1 MLDTVLPS
9 RSLGEE
15 KPTEF
20 AILSPAHAIFFVVVG
35 LLLLFLHRQALP
47 KPIPGIPYNK
57 TSAKSILGDVAS
69 LQEGIART
77 GAFQIWLH
85 EQAAK
90 HNSPLFQIFIRPF
103 GKPMLILSDFREA
116 QDVLLRRGKE
126 FDRAS
131 IVGDMISGA
140 VPNHHIIMK
149 TNSEWKH
156 HRRLLQDLMS
166 PQFLK
171 ENAAP
176 ILYSGILQLI
186 QLWNDK
192 ARIAEGRP
200 FQADSDIYYSILD
213 ATTAFSFGA
222 GAKSAIRPTVDLVK
236 GLSADDIRQLRG
248 STPAGGEQ
256 PLHFPTAKIDESLR
270 ASLDVADAIEQL
282 QGSPVPRLKW
292 KLSVERQP
300 AVRQAIQIKNAFLR
314 EEISKALDRTQNSKE
329 SKEHSS
335 AVELMVS
342 REKKLA
348 DNDGRKPDFFSS
360 MMMDEIYGLMIAGH
374 DTTSTTLGWGVKLLG
389 DNTDSQSKLRE
400 VLESAF
406 PDAAAENRNP
416 TIKEITG
423 TKVPYL
429 DAVVEEIIRHG
440 SAAVLL
446 DREAVCDTE
455 LFGHRIPKGTII
467 LSPARG
473 QSILKPSIPVDES
486 MRSKS
491 SQNAKARAWDDADI
505 THFKPERWLADA
517 NDSPPEFDQQ
527 AGPQLAFGFGT
538 RGCYGRRLAYLEMR
552 IIVTMIVWNFQLLP
566 CPKELSGYA
575 PKEGFTYKP
584 KDCYVRLQALR

>member
-1 MLDTVLPS
+1 MLGTILPN
-9 RSLGEE
+9 RSLGEQT
-15 KPTEF
+15 PTEF
-20 AILSPAHAIFFVVVG
+20 TVFLPPHAIFFVAAG
-35 LLLLFLHRQALP
+35 LLLYFLYRQALP
-47 KPIPGIPYNK
+47 KPIPGIPYNEAA
-57 TSAKSILGDVAS
+57 TKSILGDVAS

-77 GAFQIWLH
+77 GTFQIWLH

-103 GKPMLILSDFREA
+103 GNPMLILSDFREA
-116 QDVLLRRGKE
+116 QDVLLRRSKE

-131 IVGDMISGA
+131 IVGDMISGV

-166 PQFLK
+166 PQFLN

-176 ILYSGILQLI
+176 IIYSGILQLI

-192 ARIAEGRP
+192 TRIAEGRP
-200 FQADSDIYYSILD
+200 FLADSDIYYSVLD

-222 GAKSAIRPTVDLVK
+222 NARSAIRPTMELVK
-236 GLSADDIRQLRG
+236 SLGADDIRRRRG
-248 STPAGGEQ
+248 LTPAGGEQ
-256 PLHFPTAKIDESLR
+256 PMSFPTAEIDENLK

-282 QGSPVPRLKW
+282 QGSPVPRIKW
-292 KLSVERQP
+292 KFVERQP
-300 AVRQAIQIKNAFLR
+300 AVRRAVEIKNTFLR
-314 EEISKALDRTQNSKE
+314 EEISKALDRTQKSTASKGL
-329 SKEHSS
+329 SS
-335 AVELMVS
+335 AVELMVL

-348 DNDGRKPDFFSS
+348 ENDGRKPDFFSS
-360 MMMDEIYGLMIAGH
+360 TMMDEIYGLIIAGH
-374 DTTSTTLGWGVKLLG
+374 DTTSSTLGWGVKLLG

-400 VLESAF
+400 VLKSAF
-406 PDAAAENRNP
+406 AGAVAENRNP
-416 TIKEITG
+416 TIKEIIG
-423 TKVPYL
+423 TKIPYL
-429 DAVVEEIIRHG
+429 DAVVEEIVRHG

-455 LFGHRIPKGTII
+455 LFGYRIPKGTVI

-486 MRSKS
+486 RRSKS

-505 THFKPERWLADA
+505 TQFKPERWLVDPNDA
-517 NDSPPEFDQQ
+517 SPEFDQQ

-566 CPKELSGYA
+566 CPKELSSYA

-584 KDCYVRLQALR
+584 KDCYVRLQALH

>member
-1 MLDTVLPS
+1 MLGTVLS
-9 RSLGEE
+9 NRSLGEQT
-15 KPTEF
+15 PTEF
-20 AILSPAHAIFFVVVG
+20 TVFSPPHAIFFIAAG
-35 LLLLFLHRQALP
+35 LLLYFLYRQALP
-47 KPIPGIPYNK
+47 KPIPGIPYNEAA
-57 TSAKSILGDVAS
+57 TKSILGDVAS

-77 GAFQIWLH
+77 GTFQIWLH

-90 HNSPLFQIFIRPF
+90 HNSPLFQIFIRSF

-116 QDVLLRRGKE
+116 QDVLLRRSKE

-131 IVGDMISGA
+131 IVGDMISGV

-166 PQFLK
+166 PQFLN

-176 ILYSGILQLI
+176 IIYSGVSQLI

-192 ARIAEGRP
+192 TRIAEGRP
-200 FQADSDIYYSILD
+200 FLADSDIYYSVLD

-222 GAKSAIRPTVDLVK
+222 NARSAVRPTMELVR
-236 GLSADDIRQLRG
+236 GLGADDIRRLQGL
-248 STPAGGEQ
+248 TPAGGDQ
-256 PLHFPTAKIDESLR
+256 PMSFPAAEIDENLK

-282 QGSPVPRLKW
+282 QGSPAPRIKW
-292 KLSVERQP
+292 KFVERQP
-300 AVRQAIQIKNAFLR
+300 AVRRAVEIKNAFLR
-314 EEISKALDRTQNSKE
+314 EEIGKALDRTQNSTG
-329 SKEHSS
+329 SKGLSS
-335 AVELMVS
+335 AVELMVL

-360 MMMDEIYGLMIAGH
+360 TMMDEIYGLIIAGH
-374 DTTSTTLGWGVKLLG
+374 DTTSSTLGWGVKLLG
-389 DNTDSQSKLRE
+389 DNPDSQSKLRE
-400 VLESAF
+400 VLKSAF
-406 PDAAAENRNP
+406 ADAVAENRNP
-416 TIKEITG
+416 TIKEIIG
-423 TKVPYL
+423 TKIPYL
-429 DAVVEEIIRHG
+429 DAVVEEIVRHG

-455 LFGHRIPKGTII
+455 LLGYRIPKGTVI

-486 MRSKS
+486 RRSKS

-505 THFKPERWLADA
+505 TQFKPERWLVDPNDA
-517 NDSPPEFDQQ
+517 SPEFDQQ

-552 IIVTMIVWNFQLLP
+552 MIVTMILWNFQLLP
-566 CPKELSGYA
+566 CPKELSSYA

-584 KDCYVRLQALR
+584 KDCYVRLRALH

>member
-1 MLDTVLPS
+1 MLGTVLPN

-15 KPTEF
+15 TPTEVTVF
-20 AILSPAHAIFFVVVG
+20 SPPHAIFFIAAG
-35 LLLLFLHRQALP
+35 LLLYFLYRQALP
-47 KPIPGIPYNK
+47 KPIPGIPYNEVA
-57 TSAKSILGDVAS
+57 TKSILGDVAS

-77 GAFQIWLH
+77 GTFQIWLH

-90 HNSPLFQIFIRPF
+90 YNSPLFQIFIRPF

-116 QDVLLRRGKE
+116 QDVLLRRSKE

-131 IVGDMISGA
+131 IVGDMISGV

-166 PQFLK
+166 PQFLN

-176 ILYSGILQLI
+176 IIYSGILQLI

-192 ARIAEGRP
+192 TRIAEGRP
-200 FQADSDIYYSILD
+200 FLADSDIYYSVLD

-222 GAKSAIRPTVDLVK
+222 NARSAIRPTMELVR
-236 GLSADDIRQLRG
+236 GLGADDIRRLRG
-248 STPAGGEQ
+248 LTPAGGEQ
-256 PLHFPTAKIDESLR
+256 PMSFPTAEIDENLK

-282 QGSPVPRLKW
+282 QGSPVPRIKW
-292 KLSVERQP
+292 KFVERQP
-300 AVRQAIQIKNAFLR
+300 AVRRAVEIKNDFLR
-314 EEISKALDRTQNSKE
+314 EEIGKALGRTQNSTG
-329 SKEHSS
+329 SKGLSS
-335 AVELMVS
+335 AVELMVL

-360 MMMDEIYGLMIAGH
+360 TMMDEIYGLIIAGH
-374 DTTSTTLGWGVKLLG
+374 DTTSSTLGWGVKLLG

-400 VLESAF
+400 VLKSAF
-406 PDAAAENRNP
+406 ADAAAEDRNP
-416 TIKEITG
+416 TIKEIIG
-423 TKVPYL
+423 TKIPYL
-429 DAVVEEIIRHG
+429 DAVVEEIVRHG

-455 LFGHRIPKGTII
+455 LLGYRIPKGTVI

-486 MRSKS
+486 RRSKS

-505 THFKPERWLADA
+505 TQFKPERWLVDPNDA
-517 NDSPPEFDQQ
+517 SPEFDQQ

-552 IIVTMIVWNFQLLP
+552 MIVTMIVWNFQLLP
-566 CPKELSGYA
+566 CPKELSSYA

-584 KDCYVRLQALR
+584 KDCYVRLQALH

>member
-1 MLDTVLPS
+1 MLGTVLPS
-9 RSLGEE
+9 RSVGE
-15 KPTEF
+15 KIPTEF
-20 AILSPAHAIFFVVVG
+20 TKLLFPYAIFFIAAS
-35 LLLLFLHRQALP
+35 LLLYCLYRQALP
-47 KPIPGIPYNK
+47 KPIPGIPYNEAA
-57 TSAKSILGDVAS
+57 TKSILGDVAS

-116 QDVLLRRGKE
+116 QDMLLRRSKE

-166 PQFLK
+166 PQFLT

-176 ILYSGILQLI
+176 TIYSGVLQLI

-192 ARIAEGRP
+192 TRIAEGRP
-200 FQADSDIYYSILD
+200 FLADSDIYYCALD

-222 GAKSAIRPTVDLVK
+222 NASSATRPTMEFLK
-236 GLSADDIRQLRG
+236 GLGADDIRRLQG
-248 STPAGGEQ
+248 TTPAGGEE
-256 PLHFPTAKIDESLR
+256 PLHFPDAAIDENLK
-270 ASLDVADAIEQL
+270 ASLDVAEAIEQL
-282 QGSPVPRLKW
+282 QGSPIPRIKW
-292 KLSVERQP
+292 KFVERQP
-300 AVRQAIQIKNAFLR
+300 AVRRAVQIKNAFIR
-314 EEISKALDRTQNSKE
+314 EEISKALERTQNSKE
-329 SKEHSS
+329 SKGLSS
-335 AVELMVS
+335 AVELMVL

-348 DNDGRKPDFFSS
+348 DNDGREPDFFSS
-360 MMMDEIYGLMIAGH
+360 MMMDEVYGLVVAGH
-374 DTTSTTLGWGVKLLG
+374 DTTSTTLCWGVKLLG
-389 DNTDSQSKLRE
+389 DNPHPQSKLRE
-400 VLESAF
+400 VLMSAF
-406 PDAAAENRNP
+406 TDAVAENRNP

-423 TKVPYL
+423 TKIPYL
-429 DAVVEEIIRHG
+429 DAALEEILRCG

-446 DREAVCDTE
+446 DREAICDTE
-455 LFGHRIPKGTII
+455 LLGYRIPKGTVI
-467 LSPARG
+467 LSAARG
-473 QSILKPSIPVDES
+473 QSILKPAIPVDES
-486 MRSKS
+486 RRSKS

-505 THFKPERWLADA
+505 AQFKPERWLVDPQ
-517 NDSPPEFDQQ
+517 DPSPEFDQQ

-538 RGCYGRRLAYLEMR
+538 RGCYGRRLAYIEMR

-566 CPKELSGYA
+566 CQQELSSYA

>member
-1 MLDTVLPS
+1 MLGTILPN
-9 RSLGEE
+9 RSLGEQT
-15 KPTEF
+15 PTEF
-20 AILSPAHAIFFVVVG
+20 TVFLPPHAIFFVAAG
-35 LLLLFLHRQALP
+35 LLLYFLYRQALP
-47 KPIPGIPYNK
+47 KPIPGIPYNEAA
-57 TSAKSILGDVAS
+57 TKSILGDVAS

-77 GAFQIWLH
+77 GTFQIWLH

-103 GKPMLILSDFREA
+103 GNPMLILSDFREA
-116 QDVLLRRGKE
+116 QDVLLRRSKE

-131 IVGDMISGA
+131 IVGDMISGV

-166 PQFLK
+166 PQFLN

-176 ILYSGILQLI
+176 IIYSGILQLI

-192 ARIAEGRP
+192 TRIAEGRP
-200 FQADSDIYYSILD
+200 FLADSDIYYSVLD

-222 GAKSAIRPTVDLVK
+222 NARSAIRPTMELVK
-236 GLSADDIRQLRG
+236 SLGADDIRRRRG
-248 STPAGGEQ
+248 LTPAGGEQ
-256 PLHFPTAKIDESLR
+256 PMSFPTAEIDENLK

-282 QGSPVPRLKW
+282 QGSPVPRIKW
-292 KLSVERQP
+292 KFVERQP
-300 AVRQAIQIKNAFLR
+300 AVRRAVEIKNTFLR
-314 EEISKALDRTQNSKE
+314 EEISKALDRTQKSTASKGL
-329 SKEHSS
+329 SS
-335 AVELMVS
+335 AVELMVL

-348 DNDGRKPDFFSS
+348 ENDGRKPDFFSS
-360 MMMDEIYGLMIAGH
+360 TMMDEIYGLIIAGH
-374 DTTSTTLGWGVKLLG
+374 DTTSSTLGWGVKLLG
-389 DNTDSQSKLRE
+389 DKTDSQSKLRE
-400 VLESAF
+400 VLKSAF
-406 PDAAAENRNP
+406 AGAVAENRNP
-416 TIKEITG
+416 TIKEIIG
-423 TKVPYL
+423 TKIPYL
-429 DAVVEEIIRHG
+429 DAVVEEIVRHG

-455 LFGHRIPKGTII
+455 LFGYRIPKGTVI

-486 MRSKS
+486 RRSKS

-505 THFKPERWLADA
+505 TQFKPERWLVDPNDA
-517 NDSPPEFDQQ
+517 SPEFDQQ

-566 CPKELSGYA
+566 CPKELSSYA

-584 KDCYVRLQALR
+584 KDCYVRLQALH